1 MIVIDSICIHSYNY
15 TDLDR
20 YGISSGLSQ
29 AEVLSISSPVAA
41 LVAPSFQARV
51 APMGSPTHAL
61 AALAMSSSR
70 VLDPTHTDRH
80 THTTQTTQ
88 ATRAFSSQVNEV
100 FQNQPFSQKFEDA
113 TTRRVVL
120 VFQHQVLYKF

>member
-80 THTTQTTQ
+80 THTQHKQ
-88 ATRAFSSQVNEV
+88 PKQHEHFQVRLMRFFKTNRSRKNSRTLQLGE
-100 FQNQPFSQKFEDA
+100 
-113 TTRRVVL
+113 
-120 VFQHQVLYKF
+120 